1 MTDELVS
8 LQRTLYESRNPTR
21 RWLHNS
27 RRDWIVKEIQK
38 HSCSGGKALE
48 IGPGSGVYV
57 PTLLN
62 NFADIYLADCEP
74 VYLSAI
80 GARYS
85 DDSRVTTVVDDI
97 THSALP
103 SDFFDLILCTEVI
116 EHIAD
121 SPAALQNI
129 ARILKPDG
137 VLVLSTPQRYSSLEV
152 VAKVALSP
160 WLIWLTRLAYREPVL
175 ELGHINLMT
184 EHELRRQLAA
194 ANFRV
199 MDHAKG
205 GLYLPGLAEVGGK
218 FAQTLS
224 ANLEKKM
231 RDSFLEWVLWTQYY
245 VVKRVTP
252 D

>member
-1 MTDELVS
+1 MTDKLVS

-27 RRDWIVKEIQK
+27 RRDWIIKAIEK
-38 HSCSGGKALE
+38 HGRSGGRSLE

-57 PTLLN
+57 PTLVDT
-62 NFADIYLADCEP
+62 FAETYLADCEP
-74 VYLSAI
+74 VYLNAI
-80 GARYS
+80 REQYANN
-85 DDSRVTTVVDDI
+85 SRVVTVVDDI
-97 THSALP
+97 TKSALP
-103 SDFFDLILCTEVI
+103 SNYFDLILCTEVV

-121 SPAALQNI
+121 SPAALNQM

-137 VLVLSTPQRYSSLEV
+137 VMVLSTPQRYSSLEV

-160 WLIWLTRLAYREPVL
+160 YLIWLTRLAYREPVL

-199 MDHAKG
+199 MEHAKG
-205 GLYLPGLAEVGGK
+205 GLYLPGLAELAGK
-218 FAQTLS
+218 FAQSLS
-224 ANLEKKM
+224 AKLEQTM
-231 RDSFLEWVLWTQYY
+231 RGSIMEWVLWTQYY
-245 VVKRVTP
+245 VVTR
-252 D
+252 DA